1 MAHLAR
7 FNDDLVAEFAD
18 RADFLT
24 VYIAEAHASDG
35 WSFRNNIKISIKHWK
50 SDWQQRTCW
59 YVGEEGCGE
68 EGDVGRGGE
77 GREADSNLSGP
88 LLVDTMDDVA
98 KRKYGA
104 WPERLYILL
113 DGRVTF
119 KASQDHTAI
128 TCTKSG
134 TGWTNI

>member
-7 FNDDLVAEFAD
+7 FNDLVAEFAD

-35 WSFRNNIKISIKHWK
+35 WSFRNNIKIRKH
-50 SDWQQRTCW
+50 QTLQERLAAA
-59 YVGEEGCGE
+59 EML
-68 EGDVGRGGE
+68 
-77 GREADSNLSGP
+77 ADANLSGP

-98 KRKYGA
+98 NRKYGA

-113 DGRVTF
+113 DGRVTY
-119 KASQDHTAI
+119 KGEPGPHGYHVHQVRDWLE
-128 TCTKSG
+128 KYL
-134 TGWTNI
+134 